1 MTEPYQLTL
10 SEAANLIR
18 TKQLSPVELTRSCL
32 ERIEKV
38 EPKVLAWVR
47 ITPEEALAEAE
58 RLERLLQTG
67 TYLGPLHGIPIGVKD
82 IFYTKGLETEA
93 GTRILKGF
101 VPSFDATV
109 VKRLKEGGAILLG
122 KTTTTEF
129 AYFDPAATRNPWNLD
144 HTPGGSSSGSAAAVA
159 ARMCLGALGSQTAG
173 SIIRPAAYCGVV
185 GIKPTYGRVSRFG
198 ILPFAWT
205 LDHPGSFAKTVRDGA
220 ILLEG
225 MAGPDPLD
233 ASTISTPELRLLK
246 VLDVPPLGL
255 TVGIP
260 DRYFP
265 ERSDPSV
272 KAAYQ
277 EALRVLEGL
286 GIRILEV
293 KLPENFEAGV
303 EAGRLIMHV
312 EGAAAH
318 LDRFKARGV
327 EYSPKLKALIEA
339 GMLVPGVS
347 YLRAQQVR
355 AAAIQAMRG
364 LFRGIDLL
372 ATPATPTPAPEG
384 LGSTGDPVFNLPF
397 TTFGFPAL
405 TVPMGFTPAGLPL
418 GLQFVGRPF
427 EEVLVFRAGQAY
439 ESATAWHTR
448 QPPL

>member
-10 SEAANLIR
+10 SEAADLIR

-38 EPKVLAWVR
+38 EPKVLAWAR
-47 ITPEEALAEAE
+47 ITPEEALAEAK
-58 RLERLLQTG
+58 RLEQLLQAG

-101 VPSFDATV
+101 IPSFDATA
-109 VKRLKEGGAILLG
+109 VKRLKDGGAVLLG

-129 AYFDPAATRNPWNLD
+129 AYFDPAATRNPWNLN

-159 ARMCLGALGSQTAG
+159 AEMCFGALGSQTAG

-205 LDHPGSFAKTVRDGA
+205 LDHPGPFAKTVRDGA

-225 MAGPDPLD
+225 IAGPDPLD
-233 ASTISTPELRLLK
+233 ASTASTPELRLLGS
-246 VLDVPPLGL
+246 LDDQPSGL

-272 KAAYQ
+272 KAAYR
-277 EALRVLEGL
+277 EALQVLEGL
-286 GIRILEV
+286 GMRIREV
-293 KLPENFEAGV
+293 KLPESFEAGV

-312 EGAAAH
+312 EGAAVH
-318 LDRFKARGV
+318 LDRFKARGA

-339 GMLVPGVS
+339 GMLVQGVS

-364 LFRGIDLL
+364 LFQEIDLL

-384 LGSTGDPVFNLPF
+384 LDSTGDPVFNLPF

-405 TVPMGFTPAGLPL
+405 TVPMGFSPAGLPL
-418 GLQFVGRPF
+418 GLQLVGRPF
-427 EEVLVFRAGQAY
+427 EEVLVFRAGWAF
-439 ESATAWHTR
+439 EAATAWHTR
-448 QPPL
+448 RPPL